1 MNYEDGKFSKSR
13 GVGVFGNNAKE
24 TGIPADVWRFYLL
37 YVRPESQDSTFSWN
51 DLMLKNNS
59 ELLNNIGNFANRAL
73 SFLEKN
79 YGGVVPTMT
88 FGTEEQHLLVR
99 INRELNCY
107 LQNLEQ
113 VKLREG
119 LRPIFSISRLG
130 NQLMQSAQPWVLIK
144 GSEAD
149 KMRAGTVIALC
160 SNIICLLSVLLL
172 PYMPETSRQLQSQ
185 LNVTA
190 EAVNVLVPHFVCRLP
205 AGHRIGKPA
214 PLFQKIEKAQVDE
227 LKLRYVFGKMLPEY
241 RLMNFHS
248 RFAGTQKDQE
258 ERKKQEATPP
268 PAAAAP
274 PAPSRGQ
281 AAASPEEV
289 AALTQKVTEQGD
301 KVRQLKTSK
310 AEKSAIDKAVA
321 ELLNLKKQLC
331 LAEGK
336 DANAAAPAASSKS
349 KKKGAAKK

>member
-1 MNYEDGKFSKSR
+1 
-13 GVGVFGNNAKE
+13 
-24 TGIPADVWRFYLL
+24 
-37 YVRPESQDSTFSWN
+37 
-51 DLMLKNNS
+51 
-59 ELLNNIGNFANRAL
+59 
-73 SFLEKN
+73 
-79 YGGVVPTMT
+79 
-88 FGTEEQHLLVR
+88 
-99 INRELNCY
+99 
-107 LQNLEQ
+107 
-113 VKLREG
+113 
-119 LRPIFSISRLG
+119 
-130 NQLMQSAQPWVLIK
+130 
-144 GSEAD
+144 
-149 KMRAGTVIALC
+149 
-160 SNIICLLSVLLL
+160 
-172 PYMPETSRQLQSQ
+172 
-185 LNVTA
+185 
-190 EAVNVLVPHFVCRLP
+190 
-205 AGHRIGKPA
+205 
-214 PLFQKIEKAQVDE
+214 
-227 LKLRYVFGKMLPEY
+227 MLPEY

-274 PAPSRGQ
+274 PAPSPGQ